1 MVGIQGEK
9 VRALPILLPQLIAK
23 ARSVLLAGFICFAC
37 AARAQDSTMLNL
49 LTPQEQSA
57 QTKTE
62 TSVAETSRT
71 TSIQEPPPPTE
82 GPDPSVEVQG
92 GDNGVSAT
100 QNKFHYGLHLTLRGV
115 YDDNINISHT
125 NRINDYYIAI
135 EPGITVGYG
144 DIVGREGNYIR
155 LDYQPSIFLF
165 IDHDEVDSVQHLIH
179 LEGFHRFSRLA
190 LTLGQDVS
198 ILDGADVNL
207 ITSGTNSSTGT
218 IANIDVGGRT
228 RFTVVGTRLGWSY
241 DLSGKTF
248 LSGEFLNTLYAYQN
262 NLISSD
268 SFSGSLYINYNYSP
282 KLAVGIG
289 GSGGY
294 NWVDSPTPE
303 QTFEQANVRATYQ
316 ATGKISLNASA
327 GAEFRQFGNNG
338 ANDHVSP
345 VYELGA
351 TYLPFDGTTVTLTG
365 SRRTLNSAIFA
376 GQDFASTNI
385 IAGIR
390 QRMFER
396 IYLSVS
402 GGYENSD
409 YFSALA
415 GVNATR
421 HDDYYFV
428 EPAVDVS
435 IMRFWTAGAYYLHR
449 ENESNFVAFSFYDNQ
464 VGVRTTLTF

>member
-1 MVGIQGEK
+1 MVGIHGET
-9 VRALPILLPQLIAK
+9 VRALSILFSRVMLK
-23 ARSVLLAGFICFAC
+23 ARFVLVAGFLCFIGTV
-37 AARAQDSTMLNL
+37 RAQDSTMLNL
-49 LTPQEQSA
+49 LTA
-57 QTKTE
+57 QPSTETKTE
-62 TSVAETSRT
+62 SSVTETTRT
-71 TSIQEPPPPTE
+71 TSIQEPEPPTE
-82 GPDPSVEVQG
+82 GPDPSVETQRDG
-92 GDNGVSAT
+92 AGVSAMEK
-100 QNKFHYGLHLTLRGV
+100 KFHYGVHLTLRGV
-115 YDDNINISHT
+115 YDDNINISHD
-125 NRINDYYIAI
+125 NRIDDYYIAI
-135 EPGITVGYG
+135 EPGITIGYG
-144 DIVGREGNYIR
+144 DIIGREGNYIR
-155 LDYQPSIFLF
+155 LDYQASIFLF
-165 IDHDEVDSVQHLIH
+165 VDHDDADSVQHLIH
-179 LEGFHRFSRLA
+179 LEAFHRFSRLA

-198 ILDGADVNL
+198 VLDGADVNL
-207 ITSGTNSSTGT
+207 TTSGTSSTTGT

-228 RFTVVGTRLGWSY
+228 RFTLGGTRLGWTY

-248 LSGEFLNTLYAYQN
+248 LSGEFLNTLYAYQDD
-262 NLISSD
+262 LISSD

-289 GSGGY
+289 GTGGY

-327 GAEFRQFGNNG
+327 GAEFRQFGDNG
-338 ANDHVSP
+338 ASDRVSP
-345 VYELGA
+345 VYELGV
-351 TYLPFDGTTVTLTG
+351 TYLPFDGTTITLTG

-396 IYLSVS
+396 VYLSVS

-415 GVNATR
+415 GISASR
-421 HDDYYFV
+421 HDNYYFV

-449 ENESNFVAFSFYDNQ
+449 ENESNFTAFSFYDNQ
-464 VGVRTTLTF
+464 IGLRTTLTF